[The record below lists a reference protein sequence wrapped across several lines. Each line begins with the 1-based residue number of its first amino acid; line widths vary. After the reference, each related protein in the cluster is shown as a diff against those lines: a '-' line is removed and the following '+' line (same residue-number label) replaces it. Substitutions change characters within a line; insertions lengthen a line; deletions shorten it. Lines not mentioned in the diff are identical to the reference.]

1 VPKAICLTQNETLV
15 FYLQISFEFRGAFG
29 DANFTLHKQA
39 LLNCGV
45 CGTEVTVEIVD
56 CENETAQTALA
67 GTIVIASL
75 EHNGYIEYCIRE
87 GS

>member
-1 VPKAICLTQNETLV
+1 V
-15 FYLQISFEFRGAFG
+15 QISFQFRRAFG
-29 DANFTLHKQA
+29 DANFSLHKQV

-67 GTIVIASL
+67 GTTAIASL
-75 EHNGYIEYCIRE
+75 EHNGYIEYCIRV